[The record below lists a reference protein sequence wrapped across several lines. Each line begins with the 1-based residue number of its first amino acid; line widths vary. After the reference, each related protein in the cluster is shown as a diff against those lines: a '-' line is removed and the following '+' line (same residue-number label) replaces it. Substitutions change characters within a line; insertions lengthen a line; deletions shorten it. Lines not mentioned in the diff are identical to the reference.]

1 MAQVLNGNLRLQW
14 LVLTDIDS
22 VLIDNYIALIN
33 KIMSVSD
40 NVHLSFYAEILG
52 VGWVLKFS
60 AVHCALDVL
69 RRDAELTSDNTT
81 SAC

>member
-14 LVLTDIDS
+14 LMLTDIDS

-40 NVHLSFYAEILG
+40 NVHLSF
-52 VGWVLKFS
+52 
-60 AVHCALDVL
+60 
-69 RRDAELTSDNTT
+69 
-81 SAC
+81 